1 MAGRPSK
8 FTKPESASAGEVERA
23 LELGEIDEAMASKY
37 YPDDDQRRADFVD
50 FLRALRPGTPN
61 PKSNT
66 RAVHVYLYDEA
77 LPAFYEGWRELVVN
91 REIKSGD
98 SMSRVVATM
107 IIGFA
112 RLSKLAK
119 ELHWEEMREKLKE
132 RAAGGPAPPE
142 DQDQE

>member
-1 MAGRPSK
+1 MAGRPRK
-8 FTKPESASAGEVERA
+8 FVKPQSTSAGEVERS
-23 LELGEIDEAMASKY
+23 LELGEIDEVMASQY
-37 YPDDDQRRADFVD
+37 YPEDDQRRADFLD

-66 RAVHVYLYDEA
+66 RAVHVYLYGEA
-77 LPAFYEGWRELVVN
+77 LPAFYEGWRELVAN

-112 RLSKLAK
+112 RMAK
-119 ELHWEEMREKLKE
+119 EAKEAHWEEMREKLKE

-142 DQDQE
+142 EREQD